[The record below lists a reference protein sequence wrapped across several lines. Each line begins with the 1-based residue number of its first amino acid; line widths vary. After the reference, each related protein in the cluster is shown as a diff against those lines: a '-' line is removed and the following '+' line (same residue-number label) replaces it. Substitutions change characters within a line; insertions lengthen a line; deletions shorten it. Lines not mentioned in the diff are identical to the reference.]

1 MGAYPGLE
9 AGLGHG
15 VPIVA
20 CVDKGTASTPADG
33 ILLSPVV
40 TFRVEMDVLVFHDLP
55 IADEIGD
62 RRPDLEVHT
71 VEDTA
76 ETRERLGEADVFV
89 TNIHRWDDA
98 LLDGLSSG
106 DLIQSTSAG
115 YAAFPVETLDERGIA
130 LCTAAGVTAPTVS
143 EHAFALALSFS
154 RRLPV
159 YASRQRDRVWDR
171 SDSRTL
177 SDWAGETLTV
187 VGLGNI
193 GERVA
198 RRGLGFDMTVHGVK
212 RDPDAYDGCLDAD
225 AVFPSTELSSVLP
238 ETDLLVLAVPLTDET
253 RGLIDEAALDALPD
267 SAVLVNVCRG
277 PVVEEAALLDA
288 LDAGR
293 LGGAGLDVF
302 DEEPLPPE
310 SPLWDHE
317 RVILTSH
324 VAGRSDAF
332 VPRFVDLLLSNLDHR
347 AAGEP
352 LENQLTGP

>member
-1 MGAYPGLE
+1 M
-9 AGLGHG
+9 
-15 VPIVA
+15 
-20 CVDKGTASTPADG
+20 
-33 ILLSPVV
+33 SPVV
-40 TFRVEMDVLVFHDLP
+40 TSRVEMDVLVFHDLP
-55 IADEIGD
+55 IADEIGE
-62 RRPDLEVHT
+62 RRPDLEVR
-71 VEDTA
+71 TA
-76 ETRERLGEADVFV
+76 GDEEAVHDLLGAATVFV

-98 LLDGLSSG
+98 FLDGLDAG

-115 YAAFPVETLDERGIA
+115 YAAFPVETLDERDIA

-177 SDWAGETLTV
+177 SDWTGKTLTV

-198 RRGLGFDMTVHGVK
+198 RRGLAFDMTVNGVK
-212 RDPDAYDGCLDAD
+212 RDPAAYDGCLDAD
-225 AVFPSTELSSVLP
+225 AVFASSELSSVLP

-277 PVVEEAALLDA
+277 PVVDEAALIDA

-293 LGGAGLDVF
+293 IGGAGLDVF
-302 DEEPLPPE
+302 DEEPLPPD
-310 SPLWDHE
+310 SPLWDHD
-317 RVILTSH
+317 RVIMTSH

-332 VPRFVDLLLSNLDHR
+332 VPRFVDLLLENLDRR
-347 AAGEP
+347 ASGEP